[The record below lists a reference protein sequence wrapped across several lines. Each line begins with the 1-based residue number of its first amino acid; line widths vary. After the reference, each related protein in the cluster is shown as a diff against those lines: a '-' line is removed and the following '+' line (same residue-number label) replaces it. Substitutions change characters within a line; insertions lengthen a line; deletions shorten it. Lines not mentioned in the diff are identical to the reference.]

1 VKIPINRTLRES
13 FLLRR
18 NFVAWGF
25 GRSLDYSPLAE
36 ILRGLGSA
44 RVLNSNRGQTK
55 NLRPGHLLLPLQ
67 HCDDFVALWT
77 WPSATSISCCARY
90 FSIDRKATKTFMSG
104 SDFIEPTKRIHVK
117 AMLDEVVGEDACVVF
132 SGRAQVQVKRITGTG
147 NGQSIVDPTDSA
159 PLICCIFSGDHRFC
173 RTEVFIKPGPVFS
186 ALLGRARLRIGRGL
200 LILEPSAR
208 NGTMSSLWKFG
219 RGSLLKFSAQIAS
232 NLGLI

>member
-1 VKIPINRTLRES
+1 
-13 FLLRR
+13 
-18 NFVAWGF
+18 
-25 GRSLDYSPLAE
+25 
-36 ILRGLGSA
+36 
-44 RVLNSNRGQTK
+44 
-55 NLRPGHLLLPLQ
+55 
-67 HCDDFVALWT
+67 
-77 WPSATSISCCARY
+77 
-90 FSIDRKATKTFMSG
+90 MSG

-232 NLGLI
+232 NLGSI